1 MSKLRKAHILSL
13 SENDC
18 KEKLLRLSNIKS
30 EIPSQSIAPEDSVPD
45 VDIAIPS
52 GMEPIT
58 IRWGN
63 GKSSKHFIYAERY
76 LLRKNKAPIAEFFND
91 IDAKAGTKLV
101 MQKIGPLEFAICE
114 LAVE

>member
-1 MSKLRKAHILSL
+1 MSKLHKAYILSL

-18 KEKLLRLSNIKS
+18 KEKLLRLSDVKS
-30 EIPSQSIAPEDSVPD
+30 EIPSQSVTPEDSVPA
-45 VDIAIPS
+45 VDNAIPS

-63 GKSSKHFIYAERY
+63 GKISKHFIYAERY
-76 LLRKNKAPIAEFFND
+76 LLRKNRAPIAEFFND
-91 IDAKAGTKLV
+91 IDAKAGTRLV

-114 LAVE
+114 LAVK